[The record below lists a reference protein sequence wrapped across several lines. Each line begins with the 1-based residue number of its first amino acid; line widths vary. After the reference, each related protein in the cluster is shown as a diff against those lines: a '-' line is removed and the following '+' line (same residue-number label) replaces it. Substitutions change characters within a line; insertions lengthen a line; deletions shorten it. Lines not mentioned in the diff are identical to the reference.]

1 MGDFD
6 FPRDEVFIYDGEKKS
21 LALISGQPFE
31 SEVREWICLA
41 KTEKQIEK
49 ITIVPAEGTE
59 YTVYENGK
67 FMNCRDDF
75 M

>member
-21 LALISGQPFE
+21 LAFISGQPFE
-31 SEVREWICLA
+31 SEVREWIYLA
-41 KTEKQIEK
+41 NTEKLIEK
-49 ITIVPAEGTE
+49 ITIVPAEGKE

-67 FMNCRDDF
+67 IMNCRDDF